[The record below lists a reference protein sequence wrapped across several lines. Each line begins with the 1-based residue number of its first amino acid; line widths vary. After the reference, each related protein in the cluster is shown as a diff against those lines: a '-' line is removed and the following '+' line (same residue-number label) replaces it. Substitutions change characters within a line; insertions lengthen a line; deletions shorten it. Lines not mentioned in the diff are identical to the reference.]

1 MEKEAGHWLSHSGVC
16 TFEAALVMLLLMAL
30 SLSDYHHSLFY
41 PPPEKVKSEL
51 IVDVARQ
58 YIEREVKK
66 ARDAKERE
74 ISNLQKIQKAWGGVG
89 LKDCFYG
96 WRKYARLNV
105 NDR

>member
-1 MEKEAGHWLSHSGVC
+1 MTAFECFIYSGDVVVELASFLITTPPVQTLSRQQ
-16 TFEAALVMLLLMAL
+16 
-30 SLSDYHHSLFY
+30 
-41 PPPEKVKSEL
+41 VKSEL
-51 IVDVARQ
+51 NVDVARQ
-58 YIEREVKK
+58 YVEREVKK